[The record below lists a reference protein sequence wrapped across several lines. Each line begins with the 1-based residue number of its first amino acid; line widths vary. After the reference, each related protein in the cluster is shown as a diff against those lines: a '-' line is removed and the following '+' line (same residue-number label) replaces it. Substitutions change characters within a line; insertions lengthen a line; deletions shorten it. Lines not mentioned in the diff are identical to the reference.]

1 METFPIFE
9 VGKIF
14 LWANKLVLL
23 FYTMPN
29 KTNKDLEEAI
39 LALVVEMENLQAHH
53 ENRHEQLQSTM
64 DARNDALH
72 GVLASIMD
80 KLAIISSAP
89 AQVFS
94 PAIFATTSP
103 TFHMAFDGTIHI
115 TTSPF
120 GGHILSSS
128 TLLHQH
134 NFSPH
139 HTPNFSTNPFIQ

>member
-89 AQVFS
+89 
-94 PAIFATTSP
+94 T
-103 TFHMAFDGTIHI
+103 
-115 TTSPF
+115 
-120 GGHILSSS
+120 
-128 TLLHQH
+128 
-134 NFSPH
+134 
-139 HTPNFSTNPFIQ
+139 